1 MKPFSLNKRLILAV
15 VASQLLLG
23 AGLVLVGTSFSRH
36 YLRKA
41 FDVFLQ
47 GRAESVAAL
56 VYYRDDGV
64 PGLLFNDAKIPPSS
78 HRIHKDLFLV
88 KSDRD
93 NLERHSPGFDLAG
106 FARIPADARFW
117 HFHYKGAPYRAI
129 VLRNVAI
136 LDTEEGEPLPLPT
149 LTVVYAAP
157 TMDIDQQVS
166 MLGVT
171 IGLVSLLVLIPT
183 LILAVWSIRRAL
195 TPLNDLVGAAGAI
208 SVDRWS
214 FEPSEEARSTRE
226 LKPLIGA
233 IQTVLTGLE
242 EAFTRQR
249 EFLGDATHELKT
261 SLAILKST
269 LQRLLNKPREREE
282 YERGLAMMNGDCLR
296 LERLLN
302 RMLQSARAEQRIA
315 KGYEQEPEPVDV
327 AATCE
332 EAMARMAQFAAEREV
347 RFEFVPEGDAS
358 VRAEAA
364 DLELIWLN
372 LLENAVQYCPRGA
385 VVTVRV
391 SAENG
396 FAKVSVADQGCG
408 IDAAHLPHIFKRFYR
423 ADSSRARATGGFGL
437 GLAISKSLVDF
448 YRGRIYAESTPDRGT
463 CVTVELPAE
472 SSVLRAAGQAGNW
485 PHPPA
490 ASGSLPRSRGG
501 AEQR

>member
-1 MKPFSLNKRLILAV
+1 MKPFSLNRRLILAV

-23 AGLVLVGTSFSRH
+23 AGLVLVGTSFSKH
-36 YLRKA
+36 YLRRA

-47 GRAESVAAL
+47 GRAESMAAL

-64 PGLLFNDAKIPPSS
+64 PGLLFNADKIPPSQ
-78 HRIHKDLFLV
+78 HHIHKNLYLI

-93 NLERHSPGFDLAG
+93 NFEQNSPGLDPSIL
-106 FARIPADARFW
+106 ARIPANAHFW
-117 HFHYKGAPYRAI
+117 KFHYKDAPYRAI
-129 VLRNVAI
+129 ILRNVAI
-136 LDTEEGEPLPLPT
+136 LDTESGEPLPLPT

-166 MLGVT
+166 ALGVT

-195 TPLNDLVGAAGAI
+195 RPLNDLVGAASDI
-208 SVDRWS
+208 SVERWS
-214 FEPSEEARSTRE
+214 FEPSEDARSTRE

-249 EFLGDATHELKT
+249 EFLGDAAHELKT

-269 LQRLLNKPREREE
+269 LQGLLNKPREREE

-315 KGYEQEPEPVDV
+315 KGHEDEPEPADI

-332 EAMARMAQFAAEREV
+332 AALARLAQFAAEREV
-347 RFEFVPEGDAS
+347 RFDFIPKGEAS

-372 LLENAVQYCPRGA
+372 LLENAVQYSPRGST
-385 VVTVRV
+385 VTMEVA
-391 SAENG
+391 AEEG
-396 FAKVSVADQGCG
+396 LAKVTVADQGSG

-448 YRGRIYAESTPDRGT
+448 YRGRIQAESAPGRGT

-472 SSVLRAAGQAGNW
+472 RSPRRAAEQTIAMQA
-485 PHPPA
+485 
-490 ASGSLPRSRGG
+490 SIGG
-501 AEQR
+501 

>member
-1 MKPFSLNKRLILAV
+1 MKAFSLNRRLILAV

-23 AGLVLVGTSFSRH
+23 AGLVLVGTSFSKH
-36 YLRKA
+36 YLRRA

-47 GRAESVAAL
+47 GRAESMAAL

-64 PGLLFNDAKIPPSS
+64 PGLLFNNAKIPPSR
-78 HRIHKDLFLV
+78 HRVHKDLFLV
-88 KSDRD
+88 QSDRD
-93 NLERHSPGFDLAG
+93 NLLRYSPGFDPAMLG
-106 FARIPADARFW
+106 RIPANARFW
-117 HFHYKGAPYRAI
+117 RFHYKGAPYRAI
-129 VLRNVAI
+129 ILRKVGI

-195 TPLNDLVGAAGAI
+195 TPLNDLVAAASTV

-214 FEPSEEARSTRE
+214 FEPSQEARSTRE
-226 LKPLIGA
+226 LKPLIDA
-233 IQTVLTGLE
+233 MQTVLSGLE

-249 EFLGDATHELKT
+249 EFLGDAAHELKT

-282 YERGLAMMNGDCLR
+282 YERGLAIMNGDCLR

-315 KGYEQEPEPVDV
+315 KGHEQEPEPVEV

-332 EAMARMAQFAAEREV
+332 GALARMAQFAAERDV
-347 RFEFVPEGDAS
+347 RLEFIPEGEAT

-372 LLENAVQYCPRGA
+372 LLENAVQYSPRGS
-385 VVTVRV
+385 VVTVKV
-391 SAENG
+391 CAETG
-396 FAKVSVADQGCG
+396 MAKVSVLDQGCG
-408 IDAAHLPHIFKRFYR
+408 IEAAHLPHIFQRFYR

-448 YRGRIYAESTPDRGT
+448 YRGRIDIESAPGRGT

-472 SSVLRAAGQAGNW
+472 PGARGEGGGSRDRAA
-485 PHPPA
+485 
-490 ASGSLPRSRGG
+490 SISR
-501 AEQR
+501 

>member
-1 MKPFSLNKRLILAV
+1 MKLFSLNRRLILAV

-23 AGLVLVGTSFSRH
+23 AGLVVVGTSFSRH
-36 YLRKA
+36 YLRRA

-56 VYYRDDGV
+56 VYYRDDGI
-64 PGLLFNDAKIPPSS
+64 PGLLFNAAKIPPSS
-78 HRIHKDLFLV
+78 HEVHKDLFLIQ
-88 KSDRD
+88 SDHD
-93 NLERHSPGFDLAG
+93 NLEEHSPGMDATIL
-106 FARIPADARFW
+106 ARIPANARFW
-117 HFHYKGAPYRAI
+117 KFHHMGEPYRAI
-129 VLRNVAI
+129 ILRDVAV
-136 LDTEEGEPLPLPT
+136 LDTEAGEPLPLPK

-157 TMDIDQQVS
+157 TMDIDQQISV
-166 MLGVT
+166 LGVT

-195 TPLNDLVGAAGAI
+195 TPLNDLVAAASAI

-214 FEPSEEARSTRE
+214 FEPSQEARSTQE

-233 IQTVLTGLE
+233 MQTVLTRLE

-249 EFLGDATHELKT
+249 EFLGDAAHELKT

-269 LQRLLNKPREREE
+269 LQRLLNKPLEREE
-282 YERGLAMMNGDCLR
+282 YERGLAIMNGDCLR

-315 KGYEQEPEPVDV
+315 KGHEQEPEPVDV

-332 EAMARMAQFAAEREV
+332 GALARMAQFAAEREV
-347 RFEFVPEGDAS
+347 RMEFIPEGEAS

-372 LLENAVQYCPRGA
+372 LLENAVQYSPRGS
-385 VVTVRV
+385 VVTVKV

-396 FAKVSVADQGCG
+396 MAKVQVADEGCG
-408 IDAAHLPHIFKRFYR
+408 IDAGHLPHIFKRFYR
-423 ADSSRARATGGFGL
+423 VDSSRARATGGFGL

-448 YRGRIYAESTPDRGT
+448 YRGRISAESAPGRGT
-463 CVTVELPAE
+463 CMTVELPADTSALTDRE
-472 SSVLRAAGQAGNW
+472 PRKELS
-485 PHPPA
+485 
-490 ASGSLPRSRGG
+490 ASIGG
-501 AEQR
+501 